1 MIFCVFIQTTSFKRF
16 KVETK
21 ILFFFF
27 VAWIYTFCSSLIAED
42 KKQIFFIISYYFK
55 PQKII
60 ARCHTLC
67 AFFVCWRRRQMKTHF
82 SSNIKS
88 FTKIP
93 NSTFSPNFFFLITE
107 SSMGASC
114 TTEIFFFFI
123 FDSFPQFDILKTF
136 SIAYFNHNFS
146 LMYQSSWRREQ
157 LPATA
162 FAGSVPLS
170 ASIIWIYML

>member
-1 MIFCVFIQTTSFKRF
+1 MFSFKRRLLNDSKLKLKF
-16 KVETK
+16 FSFFLLHEF
-21 ILFFFF
+21 ILFAHLLLLRTRSKF
-27 VAWIYTFCSSLIAED
+27 SLS
-42 KKQIFFIISYYFK
+42 FPIISNRKKLLLVVTRYALSLFAGGDDK
-55 PQKII
+55 WKHIFHPISKVLQKFQIQLFLPI
-60 ARCHTLC
+60 
-67 AFFVCWRRRQMKTHF
+67 
-82 SSNIKS
+82 
-88 FTKIP
+88 
-93 NSTFSPNFFFLITE
+93 FFFLITE

-114 TTEIFFFFI
+114 TTEIFFFFV